1 MNIISTENNKAEK
14 PPVKI
19 WVLVSATGLGAFLA
33 SLDGTIVN
41 LGLKTIQDFFGVSQN
56 QIQWIILSYLLTMI
70 AFTTIAGD
78 LGDRFSNKKIFQIG
92 MAIFTLA
99 SFLCFFAKSLLALIL
114 FRVLQGVGATG
125 LVANGMAII
134 TRFTSQ
140 KKRGFAI
147 GLNSLIIAVAVS
159 LGPILGGVI
168 AQYLRWGW
176 IFMINV
182 PVGIAGLFYVQ
193 YIIPPTPPMNT
204 ERRKADVLGSVL
216 LASFLFLLVFCFSVF
231 ASIFENEPIFGS
243 STKLL
248 AGLFFGFSILSLV
261 GFILWEKRTEHP
273 VVDLKMF
280 KNRRFAIGVF
290 SAVLA
295 YIGLCVIIYQL
306 PLFTQVILGL
316 SQLETGLIILGT
328 PIAMAATAVISGY
341 LADRIDAKYITT
353 LGIGVMT
360 LSLIFG
366 AVFTT
371 DVVAKWVLAIIAV
384 IIGIALGSFIAPN
397 NTSVMSAAPENKLGV
412 ANSMISLSTN
422 VGFSIGTALATAVF
436 IYSQNY
442 FQKKNGG
449 LLDDASNYVPA
460 MKVLFVVFA
469 VFMFCS
475 TIFSWFRGPDP
486 FERSFRKNK
495 KD

>member
-1 MNIISTENNKAEK
+1 
-14 PPVKI
+14 
-19 WVLVSATGLGAFLA
+19 
-33 SLDGTIVN
+33 
-41 LGLKTIQDFFGVSQN
+41 
-56 QIQWIILSYLLTMI
+56 
-70 AFTTIAGD
+70 
-78 LGDRFSNKKIFQIG
+78 
-92 MAIFTLA
+92 
-99 SFLCFFAKSLLALIL
+99 
-114 FRVLQGVGATG
+114 
-125 LVANGMAII
+125 
-134 TRFTSQ
+134 
-140 KKRGFAI
+140 
-147 GLNSLIIAVAVS
+147 
-159 LGPILGGVI
+159 
-168 AQYLRWGW
+168 
-176 IFMINV
+176 
-182 PVGIAGLFYVQ
+182 
-193 YIIPPTPPMNT
+193 
-204 ERRKADVLGSVL
+204 
-216 LASFLFLLVFCFSVF
+216 
-231 ASIFENEPIFGS
+231 
-243 STKLL
+243 
-248 AGLFFGFSILSLV
+248 
-261 GFILWEKRTEHP
+261 
-273 VVDLKMF
+273 MF

-328 PIAMAATAVISGY
+328 PIAMATTAVISGY